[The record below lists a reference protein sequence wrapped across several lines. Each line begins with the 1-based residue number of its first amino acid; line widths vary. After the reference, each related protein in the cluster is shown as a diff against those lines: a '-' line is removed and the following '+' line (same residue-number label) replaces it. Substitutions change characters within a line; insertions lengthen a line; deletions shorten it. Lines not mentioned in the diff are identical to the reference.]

1 MKILMLYTSH
11 RQIEEFKV
19 AQFLYNRN
27 EFLKSIDILFHC
39 NASDVVDEWT
49 TRNHNRKFDKDT
61 VSDIMNGFHSPNIR
75 TVFTDTNSGQ
85 HVGVAEQISSV
96 YDQLTGYDFVIHLH
110 PDCFI
115 LETDYL
121 QQILQNADKNTT
133 DYIAWELSR
142 TYGMGAGQHRKLEYG
157 SDFFIFTPK
166 EKNNI
171 WKDYKEYW
179 GQEKELIIR
188 FDHEQPIFSQ
198 PVKGDGT
205 LAGGKEP
212 WNKHPR
218 CGCEGFMGDQIFQRG
233 LNVTPLDRGEIGY
246 LTSSLEPNGLWHCHN
261 LSAIEKHLNRS
272 FR

>member
-1 MKILMLYTSH
+1 MLYTSH

-27 EFLKSIDILFHC
+27 EFLKSMDILFHC
-39 NASDVVDEWT
+39 NASDSVDEWT
-49 TRNHNRKFDKDT
+49 TRNHNRKFDKNT
-61 VSDIMNGFHSPNIR
+61 VSDIMNGFHSPNIS

-121 QQILQNADKNTT
+121 QQVLQNADKNTT
-133 DYIAWELSR
+133 DYIAWELPR
-142 TYGMGAGQHRKLEYG
+142 THGMGADQHRKLEYG
-157 SDFFIFTPK
+157 TDFFIFTPK

-171 WKDYKEYW
+171 WKNYKEYW
-179 GQEKELIIR
+179 GKEPGPIIR
-188 FDHEQPIFSQ
+188 FEHGQPGFAQ

-205 LAGGKEP
+205 LSGGKEP

-218 CGCEGFMGDQIFQRG
+218 CGCEGFMGDQISQRG

-246 LTSSLEPNGLWHCHN
+246 LTSSLESNGLWHCHD
-261 LSAIEKHLNRS
+261 LKAIETYLNRS